1 MFSSCFGIGKLKSK
15 WLCICFLCIPI
26 WGDLSLYVWIS
37 VCECVCVCVY
47 FILNYRVG
55 GDGINMYFFLSC
67 SPKDLEYIDLGC
79 ITALFLFQIFIN
91 LKRIQLIPP
100 SFPIIPLNEIV
111 HFLTE
116 HFWIFFFWR
125 IYKIQIKSWFN
136 HWFLT
141 RNIKLK
147 ANQLLSFLRW
157 SWMYWTLSF

>member
-116 HFWIFFFWR
+116 HFWIFFSFEEFTKFKSNLDSIIDFWQE
-125 IYKIQIKSWFN
+125 ISNWKQTN
-136 HWFLT
+136 
-141 RNIKLK
+141 
-147 ANQLLSFLRW
+147 
-157 SWMYWTLSF
+157 YWVF